1 MLRKFEDF
9 FPQVPDSCF
18 IAPSTEIIGNVKF
31 GENVGVWYGTV
42 IRGDINWIEIGD
54 NTNIQDSSV
63 IHVDFSDQEREN
75 GYTTIGKNVTVGHK
89 ALIHACRIEDDCL
102 IGMGAIILSGAKIGK
117 GSIVAAGA
125 LVKENEVIPPGSLVV
140 GLPARIK
147 GKVNSETLEKIKQSA
162 EKYVKMARR
171 HKISVQEQA

>member
-1 MLRKFEDF
+1 
-9 FPQVPDSCF
+9 
-18 IAPSTEIIGNVKF
+18 
-31 GENVGVWYGTV
+31 
-42 IRGDINWIEIGD
+42 
-54 NTNIQDSSV
+54 
-63 IHVDFSDQEREN
+63 
-75 GYTTIGKNVTVGHK
+75 
-89 ALIHACRIEDDCL
+89 
-102 IGMGAIILSGAKIGK
+102 MGAIILSGAKIGK